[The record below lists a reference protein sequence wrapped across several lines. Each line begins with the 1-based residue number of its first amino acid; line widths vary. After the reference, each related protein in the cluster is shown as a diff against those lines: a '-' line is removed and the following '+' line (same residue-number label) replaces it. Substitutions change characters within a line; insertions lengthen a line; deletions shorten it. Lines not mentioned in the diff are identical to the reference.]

1 MVSPIKSKQL
11 AGLFQ
16 HSSKLFSRAG
26 ICAISASVPP
36 TGSPLRTEQVVR
48 FENVLLHGG
57 GGVVVVGVVVV
68 ILAVVDVVT
77 GFMPSTPLSPKHSDP
92 SGALESHDV
101 GT

>member
-1 MVSPIKSKQL
+1 
-11 AGLFQ
+11 
-16 HSSKLFSRAG
+16 
-26 ICAISASVPP
+26 
-36 TGSPLRTEQVVR
+36 
-48 FENVLLHGG
+48 
-57 GGVVVVGVVVV
+57 VVVVGVVVV